1 MIDGDINI
9 VIAAFCL
16 KCVCAH
22 WGVEVVWQ
30 ASTHIA
36 ACCQRKN
43 EVKSVVIK
51 PEMQSWSV
59 STTGAEEH
67 LKQANP
73 CDLEIRS

>member
-30 ASTHIA
+30 ASTHIG

-43 EVKSVVIK
+43 EVKSVVNAKLVCIDNGGRRT
-51 PEMQSWSV
+51 PETSES
-59 STTGAEEH
+59 
-67 LKQANP
+67 L
-73 CDLEIRS
+73 